1 MVEPE
6 DEGQTPAIPPKSK
19 NIVDD
24 REAALMDF
32 DLDLDAFWPLNPI
45 HFPSNPT
52 SPPLFSS
59 TDQPCSPLW
68 GFPDGDADNDDKLAG
83 QVDQA
88 LSDRPQFSSSIPDP
102 GREIPRE
109 NEDRRM
115 LTSPF
120 LGLEPV
126 ENPDAYCLIKE
137 KITQALRQL
146 KELTDQHV
154 LAQVWAPVKNGGR
167 HVLTTSGQPFVLDP
181 HTNGLHQYRMAS
193 LMYMFSVDGE
203 SDGMVGLPG
212 RVFQQK
218 LPEWTPNVQYYSIKE
233 YPRLGHAQHCNV
245 QGTLALPVFEPSGR
259 SCVGVLELIMTSP
272 KINYASEVDKVCK
285 ALEAVSLKSSEILDH
300 TSMQIQIC
308 NEGRQT
314 ALTEILEILTVVC
327 ETHKLP
333 LAQTWV
339 PCMHRNVL
347 AYGGGLK
354 KSCTS
359 FDGSCMEQVCMS
371 TTDAAFYIVDAPMWH
386 FREACVEHHL
396 QKGQGVAGRAFL
408 SRNACFC
415 RDITQFC
422 KTDYPLVHYARMF
435 KLTSCFAI
443 CLQST
448 HTGNDD
454 YILEFFLPPSI
465 TDSYEQQTLLGSL
478 LAIIKN
484 HFQSLKIACGII
496 LEDEGLVEMVQAST
510 DKGLDSR
517 LECIRIPR
525 SAETPPGP
533 ALPNGEEM
541 VQLDSSK
548 PQLKVDFDPANDRS
562 NAVNEG
568 GENNISCQENKDLK
582 KKSEKKRGKAEKSI
596 SLEVLQQHFAGSL
609 KDAAKSLGVCPTTM
623 KRICRHHGISR
634 WPSRKIKKVN
644 HSLSKLQRVIE
655 SVQGAEGAFGLTSL
669 TASPRSGAVGSI
681 SRPYIL
687 NGSNQQS
694 SPSSKPSELHGEK
707 KDSPT
712 PTTPG
717 KEGQAWI
724 ENQLL
729 DGGILQEELLLEH
742 GRFLLDDGKGSNTSK
757 TGSSSREASAG
768 TPTSHGSCQGS
779 PANGNALVNNTFV
792 SSIHGQCIEVNG
804 FPESAVRP
812 PKELNLSVACS
823 VPDAVLMTDPEEPCR
838 GMLIEDAGSSKDL
851 KNLCPQADAMVDEQV
866 PEACFTNPPCS
877 DSALKPSNT
886 MPHIIARQEMKSVTI
901 KATYKE
907 DIIRFRISMSSGIVE
922 LKDEVAKRLKLEMGT
937 FEIKYMDDD
946 LEWVLIAC
954 DADLQ
959 ECMEICRSL
968 GRNMIRLSVHDIM
981 SNFGSS
987 CGSM

>member
-1 MVEPE
+1 
-6 DEGQTPAIPPKSK
+6 
-19 NIVDD
+19 
-24 REAALMDF
+24 
-32 DLDLDAFWPLNPI
+32 
-45 HFPSNPT
+45 
-52 SPPLFSS
+52 
-59 TDQPCSPLW
+59 
-68 GFPDGDADNDDKLAG
+68 
-83 QVDQA
+83 
-88 LSDRPQFSSSIPDP
+88 
-102 GREIPRE
+102 
-109 NEDRRM
+109 
-115 LTSPF
+115 
-120 LGLEPV
+120 
-126 ENPDAYCLIKE
+126 
-137 KITQALRQL
+137 
-146 KELTDQHV
+146 
-154 LAQVWAPVKNGGR
+154 
-167 HVLTTSGQPFVLDP
+167 
-181 HTNGLHQYRMAS
+181 
-193 LMYMFSVDGE
+193 
-203 SDGMVGLPG
+203 
-212 RVFQQK
+212 
-218 LPEWTPNVQYYSIKE
+218 
-233 YPRLGHAQHCNV
+233 
-245 QGTLALPVFEPSGR
+245 
-259 SCVGVLELIMTSP
+259 
-272 KINYASEVDKVCK
+272 
-285 ALEAVSLKSSEILDH
+285 
-300 TSMQIQIC
+300 
-308 NEGRQT
+308 
-314 ALTEILEILTVVC
+314 
-327 ETHKLP
+327 
-333 LAQTWV
+333 
-339 PCMHRNVL
+339 
-347 AYGGGLK
+347 
-354 KSCTS
+354 
-359 FDGSCMEQVCMS
+359 
-371 TTDAAFYIVDAPMWH
+371 
-386 FREACVEHHL
+386 
-396 QKGQGVAGRAFL
+396 
-408 SRNACFC
+408 
-415 RDITQFC
+415 
-422 KTDYPLVHYARMF
+422 
-435 KLTSCFAI
+435 
-443 CLQST
+443 
-448 HTGNDD
+448 
-454 YILEFFLPPSI
+454 
-465 TDSYEQQTLLGSL
+465 
-478 LAIIKN
+478 
-484 HFQSLKIACGII
+484 
-496 LEDEGLVEMVQAST
+496 
-510 DKGLDSR
+510 
-517 LECIRIPR
+517 
-525 SAETPPGP
+525 
-533 ALPNGEEM
+533 
-541 VQLDSSK
+541 
-548 PQLKVDFDPANDRS
+548 
-562 NAVNEG
+562 
-568 GENNISCQENKDLK
+568 
-582 KKSEKKRGKAEKSI
+582 
-596 SLEVLQQHFAGSL
+596 
-609 KDAAKSLGVCPTTM
+609 M

-717 KEGQAWI
+717 TEGQAWI

-823 VPDAVLMTDPEEPCR
+823 IPDAVLMTDPEEPCR

-866 PEACFTNPPCS
+866 PEACCTNPPCS

-937 FEIKYMDDD
+937 FDIKYMDDD

-954 DADLQ
+954 DVDLQ
-959 ECMEICRSL
+959 ECMEICRSF